1 MKQAAPSRAVALKGR
16 SVKVVTGSFLI
27 GLSFGNPIREVAYGL
42 GVVARYCLGYR
53 QGRRP
58 L

>member
-42 GVVARYCLGYR
+42 GAVA
-53 QGRRP
+53 
-58 L
+58 